1 LRLQGRHVSSLYPI
15 FSRRGLKR
23 DKGRAIMSLED
34 DIAALKRQEEVL
46 RFKAFDEAAGWKL
59 GSQMR
64 DMALTRK
71 LPLAMEIRI
80 GIRPLFYVAMPGTT
94 PENPDWVRRK
104 VNTVYR
110 FESCSYRIGLEYK
123 LKGASFD
130 ESRGLDP
137 LQYAPAGGG
146 FPIRII
152 GTGLVGAVTVSGIP
166 QRDDHAFVAENIAQ
180 YLGVAYAD
188 IALGPETA

>member
-1 LRLQGRHVSSLYPI
+1 
-15 FSRRGLKR
+15 
-23 DKGRAIMSLED
+23 MSLAD

-46 RFKAFDEAAGWKL
+46 QFKSFDEAAAWEL
-59 GSQMR
+59 GSAMR
-64 DMALTRK
+64 ERALAKK
-71 LPLAMEIRI
+71 LPLVMDIRI

-110 FESCSYRIGLEYK
+110 FEACSYRIGLEYK

-130 ESRGLDP
+130 VSRGLDP

-146 FPIRII
+146 FPIRIF
-152 GTGLVGAVTVSGIP
+152 GTGLVGACTVSGIP
-166 QRDDHAFVAENIAQ
+166 QRDDHAFVAESIAQ
-180 YLGVAYAD
+180 HLGVNYAE